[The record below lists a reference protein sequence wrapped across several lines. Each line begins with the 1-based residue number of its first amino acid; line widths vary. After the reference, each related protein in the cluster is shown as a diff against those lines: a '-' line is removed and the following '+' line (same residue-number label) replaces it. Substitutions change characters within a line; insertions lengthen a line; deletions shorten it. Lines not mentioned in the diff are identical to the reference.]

1 MTKPELAVALVAGLM
16 SDVGPIRIDPAVNA
30 TPRWSS
36 AELLGGQCESVIEHN
51 GVEYR
56 LRLTGQGKLI
66 LTK

>member
-16 SDVGPIRIDPAVNA
+16 SDVEPTHLESAISAV
-30 TPRWSS
+30 PRWTS
-36 AELLGGQCESVIEHN
+36 AKLLAGQRESVIEHN

>member
-1 MTKPELAVALVAGLM
+1 MTNTELAVALVAGLAGE
-16 SDVGPIRIDPAVNA
+16 VEPASLGKVA
-30 TPRWSS
+30 DQLARWNSGQ
-36 AELLGGQCESVIEHN
+36 LLAGKRESVIEHN

>member
-16 SDVGPIRIDPAVNA
+16 SDVEPTRLESTVSAA
-30 TPRWSS
+30 PRWTST
-36 AELLGGQCESVIEHN
+36 ELLAGQRESVIEHN
-51 GVEYR
+51 GEEYR

>member
-1 MTKPELAVALVAGLM
+1 MTNTELAVALVAGLAGE
-16 SDVGPIRIDPAVNA
+16 VEPASLGKVA
-30 TPRWSS
+30 DQLARWNS
-36 AELLGGQCESVIEHN
+36 EQLLAGKRESVIEHN

>member
-16 SDVGPIRIDPAVNA
+16 TEAEPSRLETAMSPL
-30 TPRWSS
+30 TRWSS
-36 AELLGGQCESVIEHN
+36 TQLLAGQRESVIEHN

>member
-16 SDVGPIRIDPAVNA
+16 TEAEPARLETPISPL
-30 TPRWSS
+30 TRWSS
-36 AELLGGQCESVIEHN
+36 TQLLAGQRESVIEHN

>member
-16 SDVGPIRIDPAVNA
+16 SDVEPTRLESTANA
-30 TPRWSS
+30 APRWTST
-36 AELLGGQCESVIEHN
+36 ELLAGQRESVIEHN

>member
-1 MTKPELAVALVAGLM
+1 MTNTELAVALVAGLAAEAEPM
-16 SDVGPIRIDPAVNA
+16 PAGRLADNA
-30 TPRWSS
+30 TRWTS
-36 AELLGGQCESVIEHN
+36 EQLLAGKRESVIEHN

>member
-1 MTKPELAVALVAGLM
+1 MTNTELAVALVAGLM
-16 SDVGPIRIDPAVNA
+16 SEAEPARLE
-30 TPRWSS
+30 TPASPTARWTS
-36 AELLGGQCESVIEHN
+36 AQLLAGHRESVIEHN

>member
-16 SDVGPIRIDPAVNA
+16 SEAEPTRLETA
-30 TPRWSS
+30 TSTLTRWTSS
-36 AELLGGQCESVIEHN
+36 QLLAGQRESVIEHN

>member
-1 MTKPELAVALVAGLM
+1 MTNTELAVALVTGLAGKTERVPDHGAAQHT
-16 SDVGPIRIDPAVNA
+16 S
-30 TPRWSS
+30 RWTSVQ
-36 AELLGGQCESVIEHN
+36 LLAGKRESVIEHN

>member
-1 MTKPELAVALVAGLM
+1 MSNTELAVALVAGEAE
-16 SDVGPIRIDPAVNA
+16 PAMAGKA
-30 TPRWSS
+30 TAQMTRWTSQQ
-36 AELLGGQCESVIEHN
+36 LLAGKRESVIEHN